1 MKKVLLTLT
10 LLLVISCS
18 KSDKEY
24 VENCADQKTSRYWNE
39 RKNEFI
45 KEQNRWTYKL
55 SKSSDKYE
63 QKSILL
69 MIKDKQYYID
79 LYSNASKKKLDEK
92 LYEFPRFENN
102 FKICEK
108 KFQENPIYFKQIY
121 K

>member
-1 MKKVLLTLT
+1 MKKLLLTFA
-10 LLLVISCS
+10 LLFVISCS

-24 VENCADQKTSRYWNE
+24 VENCANQKTNQYWDE
-39 RKNEFI
+39 RKEEFI
-45 KEQNRWTYKL
+45 KEQAYWTGRL
-55 SKSSDKYE
+55 VESSDKYE
-63 QKSILL
+63 GESIAGVILDKEYH
-69 MIKDKQYYID
+69 IK

-92 LYEFPRFENN
+92 LYEFPRFKNN